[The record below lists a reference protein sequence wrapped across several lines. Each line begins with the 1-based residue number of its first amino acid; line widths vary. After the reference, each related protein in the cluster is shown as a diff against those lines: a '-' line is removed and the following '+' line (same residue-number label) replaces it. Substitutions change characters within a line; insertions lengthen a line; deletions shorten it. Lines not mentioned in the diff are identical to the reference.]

1 MTDAFALILAW
12 EALAAAGVGVQSFL
26 IWRTRVGLVQMRI
39 DGRNGPARMVSFQ
52 DLRTDATFLAIM
64 AILVILGPFFHFDIM
79 PRIVVA
85 GLFSVIVLAL
95 YSALMKVHDRNEL
108 HDVLKGYAATN
119 HGGAQ

>member
-12 EALAAAGVGVQSFL
+12 EALAAAGVCVQSFL
-26 IWRTRVGLVQMRI
+26 LWRTRVGLTVMQAE
-39 DGRNGPARMVSFQ
+39 GRNGPARLVSWQ
-52 DLRTDATFLAIM
+52 DIRTDATFLAIM
-64 AILVILGPFFHFDIM
+64 AILVVLGPFFHFELM

-108 HDVLKGYAATN
+108 HDVLRGYALKA
-119 HGGAQ
+119 GGGR